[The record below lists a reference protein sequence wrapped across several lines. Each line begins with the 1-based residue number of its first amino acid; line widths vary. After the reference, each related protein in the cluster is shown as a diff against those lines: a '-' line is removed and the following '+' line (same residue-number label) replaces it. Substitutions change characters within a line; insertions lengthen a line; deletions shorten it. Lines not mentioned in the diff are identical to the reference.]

1 MAARLKNNPKSAIEG
16 FEYGESGLWKR
27 ICKKP
32 YKVNGGGIREYLDY
46 PSKME
51 FTLFY
56 KGDKLQTK
64 FFSWEGEK
72 LDSETKIGPFSRI
85 RFIAAWFSL
94 SRGTFGLTLKPKLMQ
109 IMFRERENIFDQCLL
124 NSDEDKVEPVVY
136 NNPDYGFDEN
146 DDSI

>member
-1 MAARLKNNPKSAIEG
+1 MSQKVLLKVLNTESLVSGK
-16 FEYGESGLWKR
+16 EYVKNLITSMGEEWEN
-27 ICKKP
+27 I
-32 YKVNGGGIREYLDY
+32 Y

-51 FTLFY
+51 FSLFY

-72 LDSETKIGPFSRI
+72 LDSKTKIGPFSKVK
-85 RFIAAWFSL
+85 FIAAWFSL
-94 SRGTFGLTLKPKLMQ
+94 WRGTCGLSLKPKLMQ
-109 IMFRERENIFDQCLL
+109 IVYRERENIYDECLL
-124 NSDEDKVEPVVY
+124 EVEERENADCNLEPVAY